1 IFSSCN
7 LSAKLNGSSVF
18 LPHLLHCPQ
27 GVVNESSTAFTIP
40 ANRRGLL
47 MVKKFSVTVTFM
59 LGVVLTQGLLI
70 AASEVVIGYA
80 NISARV
86 SPLWIAQEK
95 GFFAKYGVNVQQV
108 YMPGSP
114 VMIAS
119 MASGHVHLANTGGT
133 AALGAAAGG
142 LDLRVIGTFTSRIPF
157 DLVVRPNIKSPKDLR
172 GKRIGVQVVGGTIWM
187 AAMLGLEH
195 LGLDSRR
202 DDIQVV
208 AAGDQTMLSQA
219 LEKGTVDATVV
230 DSAFSSDLKQRGFP
244 TLVELSKTNIP
255 FVSNGIVVRV
265 SYLIQQPDAARNAL
279 KAWLEGVAYA
289 LSPRMKPSVIETIAR
304 RLKASQALAE
314 QGYQDLLRAT
324 DRKPYPSVEGL
335 NNVQRLM
342 KLRNPAVA
350 DLKAES
356 LIDAKLIQELD
367 RSGYIDQ
374 LYAAYGVK

>member
-1 IFSSCN
+1 
-7 LSAKLNGSSVF
+7 
-18 LPHLLHCPQ
+18 
-27 GVVNESSTAFTIP
+27 
-40 ANRRGLL
+40 
-47 MVKKFSVTVTFM
+47 MMKKFNLTVLFIF
-59 LGVVLTQGLLI
+59 GVVLTPGLLI
-70 AASEVVIGYA
+70 AASEVVIAYA

-95 GFFAKYGVNVQQV
+95 GFFAKYGVNVQQI

-119 MASGHVHLANTGGT
+119 MAGGQVQIANSGGT

-157 DLVVRPNIKSPKDLR
+157 DLVVRSNIKSPKDLR
-172 GKRIGVQVVGGTIWM
+172 GKRLGVQVIGGTIWM

-208 AAGDQTMLSQA
+208 GAGDQTMLSQA
-219 LEKGTVDATVV
+219 LERGTIDATVV
-230 DSAFSSDLKQRGFP
+230 DSAFSNDLKQRGFP

-255 FVSNGIVVRV
+255 FVSNGIIVRAN
-265 SYLIQQPDAARNAL
+265 YLAQQSDIVRNSL

-289 LSPRMKPSVIETIAR
+289 LSPRMKSSVLEIIAR
-304 RLKASQALAE
+304 RLKAPPALAE

-350 DLKAES
+350 DLKAET
-356 LIDAKLIQELD
+356 LIDARLIQELD
-367 RSGYIDQ
+367 RSGFIDE
-374 LYAAYGVK
+374 LYAAYGVR

>member
-1 IFSSCN
+1 
-7 LSAKLNGSSVF
+7 
-18 LPHLLHCPQ
+18 
-27 GVVNESSTAFTIP
+27 
-40 ANRRGLL
+40 
-47 MVKKFSVTVTFM
+47 MKKFSLTVTFM
-59 LGVVLTQGLLI
+59 LGVVLTPGLLF

-95 GFFAKYGVNVQQV
+95 GFFTKFGVNVQQV

-119 MASGHVHLANTGGT
+119 MASGQVHLANSGGT

-157 DLVVRPNIKSPKDLR
+157 DLVVRSNIKNPKDLR
-172 GKRIGVQVVGGTIWM
+172 GKRVGVQVIGGTIWM

-219 LEKGTVDATVV
+219 LEKGTIDATVV
-230 DSAFSSDLKQRGFP
+230 DSAFSNDLKHRGFP

-255 FVSNGIVVRV
+255 FVSNGIVVRA
-265 SYLIQQPDAARNAL
+265 SYLNQQPDVARNTL
-279 KAWLEGVAYA
+279 KAWMEGVAYA
-289 LSPRMKPSVIETIAR
+289 LSPRMKTSVIETIAR
-304 RLKASQALAE
+304 RLKASPALAE

-335 NNVQRLM
+335 INVQRLM
-342 KLRNPAVA
+342 KQRNPAVS
-350 DLKAES
+350 DLRAES

-367 RSGYIDQ
+367 RSGFIDQ
-374 LYAAYGVK
+374 LYTAYGVR

>member
-1 IFSSCN
+1 MLRKALFVLI
-7 LSAKLNGSSVF
+7 LTAGVLV
-18 LPHLLHCPQ
+18 LP
-27 GVVNESSTAFTIP
+27 
-40 ANRRGLL
+40 GLL
-47 MVKKFSVTVTFM
+47 P
-59 LGVVLTQGLLI
+59 
-70 AASEVVIGYA
+70 AAPEIVIGYA

-95 GFFAKYGVNVQQV
+95 GLFAKYGVNVQQV

-119 MASGHVHLANTGGT
+119 MSSGQVHLANSGGT

-172 GKRIGVQVVGGTIWM
+172 GKRIGVQVIGGTIWM
-187 AAMLGLEH
+187 GAMLGLEH

-202 DDIQVV
+202 DDIQIV

-219 LEKGTVDATVV
+219 LEKGTVDGTVV
-230 DSAFSSDLKQRGFP
+230 DSAFSNNLKQRGFP
-244 TLVELSKTNIP
+244 ILVELSKTNIP
-255 FVSNGIVVRV
+255 FVSNGIIARA
-265 SYLIQQPDAARNAL
+265 SYLQQQPDAAKNTL

-289 LSPRMKPSVIETIAR
+289 LSPKMKPAVMETIVR
-304 RLKASQALAE
+304 RLKVSNPALAE

-335 NNVQRLM
+335 SNVQRLM
-342 KLRNPAVA
+342 KLRNAAVA
-350 DLKAES
+350 DLKTES
-356 LIDAKLIQELD
+356 LIDARPIQELD
-367 RSGYIDQ
+367 QSGFIDQ
-374 LYAAYGVK
+374 LYNTYGVK

>member
-1 IFSSCN
+1 MIRQPFFVLMLIVN
-7 LSAKLNGSSVF
+7 NFIVPGDLSAA
-18 LPHLLHCPQ
+18 P
-27 GVVNESSTAFTIP
+27 EI
-40 ANRRGLL
+40 
-47 MVKKFSVTVTFM
+47 
-59 LGVVLTQGLLI
+59 
-70 AASEVVIGYA
+70 VIGYA

-95 GFFAKYGVNVQQV
+95 GLFAKYGVNVQQV

-119 MASGHVHLANTGGT
+119 MSSGQVHLANSGGT

-157 DLVVRPNIKSPKDLR
+157 DLVVKPNIKSPKDLR
-172 GKRIGVQVVGGTIWM
+172 GKRIGVQVIGGTIWM

-219 LEKGTVDATVV
+219 LEKGTVDGTVV
-230 DSAFSSDLKQRGFP
+230 DSAFSNNLKQRGFP
-244 TLVELSKTNIP
+244 ILVELSKTNIP
-255 FVSNGIVVRV
+255 FVSNGIIARA
-265 SYLIQQPDAARNAL
+265 SYLQQQPDQARNTL

-289 LSPRMKPSVIETIAR
+289 LSPKMKPSVIETIAR
-304 RLKASQALAE
+304 RLKVSNPTLAE

-324 DRKPYPSVEGL
+324 DRKPYPSLEGL
-335 NNVQRLM
+335 SNVQRLM
-342 KLRNPAVA
+342 KLRNAAVA

-367 RSGYIDQ
+367 HSGFIDQ
-374 LYAAYGVK
+374 LYTAYGVKY

>member
-1 IFSSCN
+1 MRNYN
-7 LSAKLNGSSVF
+7 LPLALV
-18 LPHLLHCPQ
+18 
-27 GVVNESSTAFTIP
+27 
-40 ANRRGLL
+40 
-47 MVKKFSVTVTFM
+47 
-59 LGVVLTQGLLI
+59 LGVLFSARLGL

-95 GFFAKYGVNVQQV
+95 GFFGKYGVNVQQV

-114 VMIAS
+114 VLIAS
-119 MASGHVHLANTGGT
+119 MSSGQVHLANSGGT

-142 LDLRVIGTFTSRIPF
+142 VDLRVIGTFTSRIPF

-172 GKRIGVQVVGGTIWM
+172 GKRVGVQVIGGTIWM

-255 FVSNGIVVRV
+255 FVSNGIIARA
-265 SYLIQQPDAARNAL
+265 SYLAQQQDAARNTL
-279 KAWLEGVAYA
+279 KAWLEGVAFA
-289 LSPRMKPSVIETIAR
+289 LSPRTKPAVIETIAR
-304 RLKASQALAE
+304 RLKTSNPALAE

-324 DRKPYPSVEGL
+324 DRKPYPSAEGL

-350 DLKAES
+350 DLKYES
-356 LIDAKLIQELD
+356 LIDGKLIQELD
-367 RSGYIDQ
+367 RSGFIDQ
-374 LYAAYGVK
+374 LYASYGVK

>member
-1 IFSSCN
+1 
-7 LSAKLNGSSVF
+7 
-18 LPHLLHCPQ
+18 
-27 GVVNESSTAFTIP
+27 
-40 ANRRGLL
+40 
-47 MVKKFSVTVTFM
+47 MKKFNLTVT
-59 LGVVLTQGLLI
+59 LVLTVVLAPGLLI

-95 GFFAKYGVNVQQV
+95 GFFTKFGVNVQQV

-157 DLVVRPNIKSPKDLR
+157 DLVVRPNIKSPKDLW
-172 GKRIGVQVVGGTIWM
+172 GKRIGVQVVGGTI
-187 AAMLGLEH
+187 
-195 LGLDSRR
+195 
-202 DDIQVV
+202 
-208 AAGDQTMLSQA
+208 
-219 LEKGTVDATVV
+219 
-230 DSAFSSDLKQRGFP
+230 
-244 TLVELSKTNIP
+244 
-255 FVSNGIVVRV
+255 
-265 SYLIQQPDAARNAL
+265 L